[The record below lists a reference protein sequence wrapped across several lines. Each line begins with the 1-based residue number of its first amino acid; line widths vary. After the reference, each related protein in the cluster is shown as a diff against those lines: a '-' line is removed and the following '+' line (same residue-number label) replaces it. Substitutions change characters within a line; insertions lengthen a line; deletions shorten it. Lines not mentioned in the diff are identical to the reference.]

1 MENDVLYNR
10 IMKKVAEMIAEA
22 GGGSSLP
29 EVTADDNGD
38 VLTVVSGAWAKA
50 EPAPQYDLIF
60 KYEEDNQ
67 ASLVLVSGS
76 YQNCVPKIL
85 ALQPVTA
92 LLYVWH
98 RDQEGDVIEIM
109 YSYQQL
115 GSISYSTEFET
126 INIDMGGGGYIILD
140 NTNNPFFD

>member
-50 EPAPQYDLIF
+50 EPAKDIVFVPYIDDGASYTTTLTAGEIFTILNSGKYVLLTCIAPDISFGHFMIPVEYRIEEGNYRLILSDGLELGATNDTDPLIF
-60 KYEEDNQ
+60 IYD
-67 ASLVLVSGS
+67 
-76 YQNCVPKIL
+76 
-85 ALQPVTA
+85 
-92 LLYVWH
+92 
-98 RDQEGDVIEIM
+98 
-109 YSYQQL
+109 
-115 GSISYSTEFET
+115 
-126 INIDMGGGGYIILD
+126 
-140 NTNNPFFD
+140 